1 MVEVGSEALE
11 KQKLTKQ
18 VQESL
23 NFTPEKIADELR
35 KGKK

>member
-1 MVEVGSEALE
+1 
-11 KQKLTKQ
+11 LTKQ

-23 NFTPEKIADELR
+23 NFTPEKMAEELR